1 MKSLEDKKLR
11 LNRMKSVKNEMS
23 DKLLSHK
30 EISNQNL
37 SMKKDIIKGNTLV
50 QPLLNNEEKG
60 NENHAVDEETSQG
73 QKPTKNI

>member
-50 QPLLNNEEKG
+50 
-60 NENHAVDEETSQG
+60 
-73 QKPTKNI
+73 